1 MGARLRIFADAY
13 GLDEAQRRAL
23 APMLARRADAM
34 HDFLARQ
41 ARVGAQPWRGLWQTG
56 HGDAWRADA
65 DYIQARE
72 DSWAAALLT

>member
-1 MGARLRIFADAY
+1 
-13 GLDEAQRRAL
+13 
-23 APMLARRADAM
+23 M